1 MLSMVAIS
9 VWLKAWQHVE
19 TRLKKRERILTMPG
33 KCLVS
38 KLLVLVPSSRG
49 QDFRWGRGRGGGS
62 EVANSAT

>member
-19 TRLKKRERILTMPG
+19 TRLKKKKKKKKKKRILTMPG

-38 KLLVLVPSSRG
+38 NLFVLVPSSRG
-49 QDFRWGRGRGGGS
+49 QDFRWGRGGG
-62 EVANSAT
+62 ALR